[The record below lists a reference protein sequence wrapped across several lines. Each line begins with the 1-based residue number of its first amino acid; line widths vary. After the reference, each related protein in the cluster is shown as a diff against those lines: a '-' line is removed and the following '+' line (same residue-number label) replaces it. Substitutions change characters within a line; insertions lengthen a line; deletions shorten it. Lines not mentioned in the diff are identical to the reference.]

1 MPTLVSVFDFPDNVV
16 SAVTKL
22 KKRGFDELE
31 TYSPAPF
38 PEIDDAVDPKPSVVR
53 WFTLIGA
60 LTGVSFG
67 FWMQIWM
74 SLDWP
79 IKVAGKP
86 FASIPPYVI
95 IGFEFTV
102 LLGGILTFVGLLVA
116 GKLYPRFVMDDAY
129 SPRFSAEEFGVV
141 VTCADRDVAEVD
153 ALLRAESAKEVSVV
167 DS

>member
-1 MPTLVSVFDFPDNVV
+1 MPTLVSVYDLPGNVV
-16 SAVTKL
+16 AAVTKL
-22 KKRGFDELE
+22 KKRGFDDVE

-38 PEIDDAVDPKPSVVR
+38 PEIDDAVDPKPSMVR
-53 WFTLIGA
+53 WFTFIGA
-60 LTGVSFG
+60 ITGVLFG

-79 IKVAGKP
+79 MKIAGKP

-102 LLGGILTFVGLLVA
+102 LLGGILTFIGLLVV
-116 GKLYPRFVMDDAY
+116 GKLYPRFEMDPAY
-129 SPRFSAEEFGVV
+129 STRFSAEEFGVV

-153 ALLRAESAKEVSVV
+153 ALLRAESAKEVTIVES
-167 DS
+167 